1 MIEKQLKKAIWVMNE
16 IYMASSAKGISREE
30 LSDKWARSA
39 MNNGEDTGIPER
51 TFYRLRNMLESVFD
65 VDIECVRGAVPRYR
79 VSAEHLSPGNGNLMR
94 LLLDKKEE
102 EQQSKPSYML
112 EILGLIMGGQE
123 IPKGDASAV
132 KAIAQKLYRV
142 PYDSCQQLMAAVK
155 SGEIEDA
162 DKCAWDEDYNGYVC
176 VWNDAD
182 YNRTDLWLSIGIYDD
197 HVLFYVV
204 TSVQDAAYREKVA
217 KALKLDNGE
226 MYRSGYWWYE
236 PTDKS
241 LFQLDFQTF
250 PDMEEVKRRIGF
262 LISEIAALPEEIR
275 KPEE

>member
-39 MNNGEDTGIPER
+39 MNDGEDTGIAER
-51 TFYRLRNMLESVFD
+51 TFYRMRNMIESVFD

-79 VSAEHLSPGNGNLMR
+79 VSAEHLSPGNGNLLT

-102 EQQSKPSYML
+102 EQKSKPSYIL
-112 EILGLIMGGQE
+112 EILSLIMDGQE
-123 IPKGDASAV
+123 IPKGVASAV
-132 KAIAQKLYRV
+132 KAIAHKLNRV
-142 PYDSCQQLMAAVK
+142 PYDYGRRLKAAIE
-155 SGEIEDA
+155 SGEIEGVDRC
-162 DKCAWDEDYNGYVC
+162 DWDEDYRGYIC
-176 VWNDAD
+176 VWNEAD

-250 PDMEEVKRRIGF
+250 PDMEEVKLRIGF